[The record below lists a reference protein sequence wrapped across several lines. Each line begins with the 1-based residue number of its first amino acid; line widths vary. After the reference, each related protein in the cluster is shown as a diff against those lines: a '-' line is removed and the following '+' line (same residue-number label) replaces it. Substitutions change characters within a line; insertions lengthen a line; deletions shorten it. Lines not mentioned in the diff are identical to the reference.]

1 MAIQII
7 TAEEEPRHPLDAF
20 FMPRAVAVIG
30 ATDKIDS
37 VGRTVLWNLMSNP
50 FGGTVYAVN
59 PNRHQVLGM
68 LAYPNIK
75 SIPEPIDLAVI
86 ITPAPTVPYIIQECI
101 ECSVKGCIIIS
112 AGFSETGEAGK
123 ALEEEIRRII
133 HPNKIR
139 VVGPN
144 SLGIMNPIIGL
155 NSAFAPHIA
164 EKGTVG
170 FITQS
175 GAVGAAILDWSFHV
189 KVGFSKFVSFGTMV
203 DVNWADLIYYLGD
216 DPYTKSIVIYMQA
229 LGDVRSFLSSAREVA
244 LHKPII
250 LLKGGR
256 TELGAKL
263 ARNTPYYVGG
273 ELCSDEVFSAA
284 LKRCGVLRVDNIQ
297 QLFDMATVLG
307 KQPRPKGN
315 RLAII
320 SNAAGPSILAT
331 DALVAEGGEIA
342 NLDTN
347 TINELNEIL
356 PPYWN
361 HDNPVDLLANADPK
375 RYARSAEVVLK
386 DEGTDGLLVIL
397 TPQVMTKPLET
408 AEELIKVKNPYKKPI
423 LASWMGGY
431 KVEEGQQLL
440 NNAGIP
446 TLDYPDIAARVFQS
460 MWHYSYQLKGLYETP
475 SAHEETSEYFAQKL
489 LAKNTI
495 EYAVRQRQVILTPSA
510 TKDVLSA
517 YGINLIE
524 THIAH
529 DETEA
534 VHIAKNIGYPVVLR
548 RVLLSG
554 KVSADPGGVLLNLHD
569 EEAVR
574 KAYRALLDFVTEGKD
589 ACVFPGIAVQ
599 PLVPRD
605 GIEICIGSNVDPLFG
620 PYIYFG
626 SGGRMSFIFEDRA
639 IGLPP
644 LNTTL
649 ARRMIEDTEIYKALK
664 AGKICKGFDIE
675 KLEYLLVQISYMIC
689 EQRLIQG
696 MEINPIVISPK
707 RIVALNASIL
717 LYPLETP
724 VEVFPKLAIRPY
736 SNEDTYSWTSKK
748 GTDVLLRPIRP
759 EDENLMIRF
768 HETLS
773 DNTVYFRYFQ
783 LQPLHVRTQ
792 HERLTEICFVD
803 YDRSIALVAI
813 EKNKTTGEQSILGVG
828 RIVKIHGTQ
837 DAEFALMIS
846 DLYQGHGLGT
856 EMLRRLIQISRTEG
870 VKRLYGTILPENRAM
885 LRVCAKL
892 GFVLKK
898 PTGHEVIAELLLN

>member
-1 MAIQII
+1 MAIQVMPADEDI
-7 TAEEEPRHPLDAF
+7 RHPFDSF
-20 FMPRAVAVIG
+20 FIPRAVAVIG
-30 ATDKIDS
+30 ATDKFES
-37 VGRTVLWNLMSNP
+37 VGRTLLWNLISSP

-75 SIPEPIDLAVI
+75 SIPEPIDLAII
-86 ITPAPTVPYIIQECI
+86 ITPAPTVPSIIQECI
-101 ECSVKGCIIIS
+101 ESSVKGCLIIS

-123 ALEEEIRRII
+123 ALEEEIRRVIY
-133 HPNKIR
+133 PNKIR
-139 VVGPN
+139 VIGPN

-155 NSAFAPHIA
+155 NSAFAPYIA

-170 FITQS
+170 FLTQS
-175 GAVGAAILDWSFHV
+175 GAVGAAILDWSFRV

-216 DPYTKSIVIYMQA
+216 DPDTKSIVIYMQA
-229 LGDVRSFLSSAREVA
+229 LGDVRSFLSAAREVA

-256 TELGAKL
+256 TELGAKV
-263 ARNTPYYVGG
+263 AQNTPYYAN
-273 ELCSDEVFSAA
+273 EDYCNDEVFSAA
-284 LKRCGVLRVDNIQ
+284 LKRCGVFRVDNIQ
-297 QLFDMATVLG
+297 QLFGMATVLG
-307 KQPRPKGN
+307 KQPQPRGD

-331 DALVAEGGEIA
+331 DALVSSGGEIA
-342 NLDTN
+342 TLGEA
-347 TINELNEIL
+347 TINKLNQIL

-361 HDNPVDLLANADPK
+361 HNNPVDLLANAGPK
-375 RYARSAEVVLK
+375 QYAQSAEIVLK
-386 DEGTDGLLVIL
+386 DENVDGLLVIL

-408 AEELIKVKNPYKKPI
+408 AEELVKVSNPYKKPI

-431 KVEEGQQLL
+431 KVEEGQQVL
-440 NNAGIP
+440 NNNGIP
-446 TLDYPDIAARVFQS
+446 TFDYPDMAARVFHS

-475 SAHEETSEYFAQKL
+475 SAHEETSEHVSQRL
-489 LAKNTI
+489 LAKTTI
-495 EYAVRQRQVILTPSA
+495 EYAIRQRQRVLPPSA
-510 TKDVLSA
+510 TRDALSA

-534 VHIAKNIGYPVVLR
+534 VHIAKHIGYPVVLQ

-554 KVSADPGGVLLNLHD
+554 KISIDPGGVLLNLHD
-569 EEAVR
+569 EDAVR
-574 KAYRALLDFVTEGKD
+574 KAFHTLLNFVTNGKE
-589 ACVFPGIAVQ
+589 ACAFPGIAVQ
-599 PLVPRD
+599 PLVPQD
-605 GIEICIGSNVDPLFG
+605 GIEICIGSNIDPLFG

-626 SGGRMSFIFEDRA
+626 SGGKMSSVFEDHA

-649 ARRMIEDTEIYKALK
+649 SRRMIEGTEIYKALK
-664 AGKICKGFDIE
+664 AEKICKGFQIE
-675 KLEYLLVQISYMIC
+675 KLEDLLVQLSYMIC
-689 EQRLIQG
+689 EYRLIQE

-707 RIVALNASIL
+707 RIVALNASIS
-717 LYPLETP
+717 LYPIDTP
-724 VEVFPKLAIRPY
+724 IDTLPKLAIRPY
-736 SNEDTYSWTSKK
+736 PNEYTFSWTSRK
-748 GTDVLLRPIRP
+748 GDEIILRPIRP
-759 EDENLMIRF
+759 EDETLMIRF

-773 DNTVYFRYFQ
+773 DNTIYFRYFQ

-792 HERLTEICFVD
+792 HERLTELCFID
-803 YDRSIALVAI
+803 YDRSIALIAV
-813 EKNKTTGEQSILGVG
+813 KKDKCTGESSILGVG
-828 RIVKIHGTQ
+828 RIVKIHGTK

-846 DLYQGHGLGT
+846 DLYQGYGLGT
-856 EMLRRLIQISRTEG
+856 EMLRRLIQIARAEG
-870 VKRLYGTILPENRAM
+870 IQRVYGTILPENRAM

-892 GFVLKK
+892 GFILKK
-898 PTGHEVIAELLLN
+898 PTGQEFIAELILN

>member
-1 MAIQII
+1 MSIQPIRVD
-7 TAEEEPRHPLDAF
+7 EEIRHPLDAF

-30 ATDKIDS
+30 ATDKLDS
-37 VGRTVLWNLMSNP
+37 VGRTVLWNLISNP

-68 LAYPNIK
+68 LAYPDIG
-75 SIPEPIDLAVI
+75 SIPEPIDLAII
-86 ITPAPTVPYIIQECI
+86 ITPAQTVPNIIKECI
-101 ECSVKGCIIIS
+101 RCSVKGCIIIS

-123 ALEEEIRRII
+123 ALEEEIKNII
-133 HPNKIR
+133 YPNKIR
-139 VVGPN
+139 VIGPN

-164 EKGTVG
+164 SKGTVG

-229 LGDVRSFLSSAREVA
+229 LGDVRSFLSAAREVA

-273 ELCSDEVFSAA
+273 EQCSDEVFSAA

-297 QLFDMATVLG
+297 QLFDMAIVLG

-331 DALVAEGGEIA
+331 DALVSMGGKIA
-342 NLDTN
+342 SLSEKTME
-347 TINELNEIL
+347 ELNQIL

-361 HDNPVDLLANADPK
+361 HDNPIDLLANADPK
-375 RYARSAEVVLK
+375 RYAQSAEIVLK
-386 DEGTDGLLVIL
+386 DENADGLLVIL

-408 AEELIKVKNPYKKPI
+408 AEELIKVKNPMKKPI

-431 KVEEGQQLL
+431 KVEDGQQAL

-446 TLDYPDIAARVFQS
+446 TLDYPDIAARIFLS

-475 SAHEETSEYFAQKL
+475 SAHEETSEHLSNKI

-495 EYAVRQRQVILTPSA
+495 EYAVRQGQSILPPSA
-510 TKDVLSA
+510 TRDVLAS

-569 EEAVR
+569 EKAVR
-574 KAYRALLDFVTEGKD
+574 KAFRSLLDFVTDGKE
-589 ACVFPGIAVQ
+589 ACAFPGIAVQ

-605 GIEICIGSNVDPLFG
+605 GIEICIGSHVDPLFG
-620 PYIYFG
+620 PYIYFC
-626 SGGRMSFIFEDRA
+626 SGGKMLSIFEDRA
-639 IGLPP
+639 TGLPP

-649 ARRMIEDTEIYKALK
+649 ARRMIEDTNIYKSLK
-664 AGKICKGFDIE
+664 EGKICKGFN
-675 KLEYLLVQISYMIC
+675 LEELERLLVQFSYLIC

-696 MEINPIVISPK
+696 MELNPIVISPK

-717 LYPLETP
+717 LYPIDTP
-724 VEVFPKLAIRPY
+724 IESFPKLAIRPY
-736 SNEDTYSWTSKK
+736 PNEYTFSWTSRK
-748 GTDVLLRPIRP
+748 GNEIILRPIRP
-759 EDENLMIRF
+759 EDESLMIRF

-803 YDRSIALVAI
+803 YDRSIALVAV
-813 EKNKTTGEQSILGVG
+813 EKNKETGENAILGVG
-828 RIVKIHGTQ
+828 RIVKIYGTQ

-846 DLYQGHGLGT
+846 DLFQGHGLGT
-856 EMLRRLIQISRTEG
+856 EMLRRLIQIARTEG
-870 VKRLYGTILPENRAM
+870 VHRLYGTILPENRAM

-898 PTGHEVIAELLLN
+898 PTGQEFIAELILN